1 MSSTRQPP
9 DATPDFDLTEIV
21 MATSPPPPKTI
32 DEYIAAS
39 APEARA
45 ILAKIVRLRQKQ
57 NLAAADAKRRR
68 GSK

>member
-1 MSSTRQPP
+1 
-9 DATPDFDLTEIV
+9 

-32 DEYIAAS
+32 DEYISAS
-39 APEARA
+39 AAEARA